1 LDRQSFDRRSWDRRS
16 CIARAKLDRAF
27 PPGSFPALT
36 DFCDNVGHL
45 MHHFQRDALNPDR
58 LFTAVF
64 ILLCCSLA
72 ALCQTAPASPAQ
84 YSFTISAAQSWTD
97 TGVDLSPGDTLTF
110 TSEAKPGADASC
122 VPQGSP
128 SSSSD
133 KLPLSDAPAG
143 ALIAKLSDSAAPA
156 LVGSG
161 RDLHSDAAGHLFLGL
176 NQTTASDCAFAVKVS
191 ITHAATDQA
200 AQPHNMKAEL
210 SSAAKVW
217 LQGQLG
223 SSTSSTQANALTDS
237 AATTFKAPTATLDS
251 NLRQH
256 LDGVPRR
263 VHDHLGNLGDMVNF
277 VIVGSQE
284 NVQAALDAA
293 DWHVADL
300 DSKEAG
306 LKAIMDT
313 YEKQDYLQMPM
324 SHLYLFDR
332 MQDFGYEQAQAFAV
346 VATRHHF
353 RLWKTPFTWND
364 EPVWVGAGTHDI
376 GFEKD
381 IRTGKLTHKI
391 DPDVDLERENIAQ
404 SLDKSGKAKTI
415 GYYLPPNPVQDAKN
429 ASGGGYHSDG
439 RLLVVFLK

>member
-1 LDRQSFDRRSWDRRS
+1 MSGIFGNQSWRN
-16 CIARAKLDRAF
+16 
-27 PPGSFPALT
+27 ALK
-36 DFCDNVGHL
+36 
-45 MHHFQRDALNPDR
+45 PDR
-58 LFTAVF
+58 FSIVF
-64 ILLCCSLA
+64 ILLCSSLA
-72 ALCQTAPASPAQ
+72 AVGQTAPASPAQ
-84 YSFTISAAQSWTD
+84 YSFTISASQPWTD
-97 TGVDLSPGDTLTF
+97 TGVDLSLGDTLTF
-110 TSEAKPGADASC
+110 TAEAKTGADASC

-128 SSSSD
+128 SPSSD

-143 ALIAKLSDSAAPA
+143 ALIAKMSESAAPA

-176 NQTTASDCAFAVKVS
+176 NLPGLNQAATSDCAFAVKLS
-191 ITHAATDQA
+191 ITHAAADQT

-210 SSAAKVW
+210 SSAAKLW
-217 LQGQLG
+217 LQGQIG
-223 SSTSSTQANALTDS
+223 SSASSTQTSNALTDS
-237 AATTFKAPTATLDS
+237 NAPPFKAPSATLDAD
-251 NLRQH
+251 LRQH
-256 LDGVPRR
+256 LDTLPRR

-284 NVQAALDAA
+284 NVQAALEAA

-313 YEKQDYLQMPM
+313 YQKQDYLQMPM

-353 RLWKTPFTWND
+353 RLWKAPFTWNGS
-364 EPVWVGAGTHDI
+364 PVWVGAGTHDI

-391 DPDVDLERENIAQ
+391 DPDVDAERENIGQ
-404 SLDKSGKAKTI
+404 SLDKPGKAKSI

>member
-1 LDRQSFDRRSWDRRS
+1 MSGIFYCRFRR
-16 CIARAKLDRAF
+16 
-27 PPGSFPALT
+27 GALK
-36 DFCDNVGHL
+36 
-45 MHHFQRDALNPDR
+45 PDR
-58 LFTAVF
+58 LFIA
-64 ILLCCSLA
+64 ILIVLCSNLA
-72 ALCQTAPASPAQ
+72 AVGQTASASPAQ
-84 YSFTISAAQSWTD
+84 YSFTISASQPWTD
-97 TGVDLSPGDTLTF
+97 TGVDLSAGDTLSF
-110 TSEAKPGADASC
+110 TAEAKSGADASC

-143 ALIAKLSDSAAPA
+143 ALIAKLSESAAPA

-176 NQTTASDCAFAVKVS
+176 NSLGSNQTTASDCAFAVKVS
-191 ITHAATDQA
+191 ITHVAADQT

-210 SSAAKVW
+210 SSAAKLW

-223 SSTSSTQANALTDS
+223 SSTSSTQTNALTDS
-237 AATTFKAPTATLDS
+237 SAATFKSPTATLDS
-251 NLRQH
+251 DLRQH
-256 LDGVPRR
+256 LDTLPRR
-263 VHDHLGNLGDMVNF
+263 VHDRLGNLGDMVNF

-284 NVQAALDAA
+284 NVQAALNAA

-313 YEKQDYLQMPM
+313 YQKQDYLQMPM

-353 RLWKTPFTWND
+353 RLWKTPFTWNG

-391 DPDVDLERENIAQ
+391 DPEVDLERENIAQ
-404 SLDKSGKAKTI
+404 SLDKSGKAKSI
-415 GYYLPPNPVQDAKN
+415 AYYLPPNPVQDAKN